1 MKSFIAAL
9 RNIVLPW
16 GRTSG
21 RRIVLDGD
29 NGEIDGYNAANTLV
43 FVLTTQDPPGLIV
56 GGPNDPQ
63 VKVISD
69 PVGNVGRVLFDANSP
84 SAGVLC
90 ALTDVVFNEGAANEH
105 ISFQIQGP
113 GVTGATDR
121 IELLINSQN
130 ADGSADANYNLRYAN
145 GGPVLGTADKT
156 NGHSFFRR
164 LAIAP
169 PASGTQSVLLLAG
182 AAGQTAP
189 IMQGQVGAKAMVVHT
204 YDGRLGL
211 FPDAVATPA
220 IQVNADAGF
229 TGDLADLGVN
239 GSQLFAVNASGVIDT
254 YGGNTLP
261 TWAPTI
267 SGGGAATFTTLNGQY
282 QRIGPL
288 VWVRLYAV
296 VGVAGSGATNVTFD
310 LPITPDRTRGRQNIY
325 GSARDGGVAGAGPV
339 VAIAF
344 QGGAG
349 ANIDRIVNSAG
360 TDVTGA
366 LLTAGSV
373 WTFEAMIREA

>member
-9 RNIVLPW
+9 RYLVLPW

-29 NGEIDGYNAANTLV
+29 NGEILIYDAANTLV
-43 FVLTTQDPPGLIV
+43 VTLTSQSPPGLIV
-56 GGPNDPQ
+56 GGANDPQ
-63 VKVISD
+63 VKILSD
-69 PVGNVGRVLFDANSP
+69 PGTNVGRILFDANSP

-121 IELLINSQN
+121 LELLINSQN
-130 ADGSADANYNLRYAN
+130 ADGTSDANYNLRLA
-145 GGPVLGTADKT
+145 GGNTLHNIDKT
-156 NGHSFFRR
+156 AGHTMFRR
-164 LAIAP
+164 VAIAP
-169 PASGTQSVLLLAG
+169 PVSAVSSCLLVAATAG
-182 AAGQTAP
+182 HTAP
-189 IMQGQVGAKAMVVHT
+189 LIQTQTGSKAMCVQT
-204 YDGRLGL
+204 YDGRLGI
-211 FPDAVATPA
+211 FPDSSANPA
-220 IQVNADAGF
+220 LIVSADAGF
-229 TGDLADLGVN
+229 TGDLLDLGVN
-239 GSQLFAVNASGVIDT
+239 GVQQLGVNSGGVIDN

-261 TWAPTI
+261 TWTLSI
-267 SGGGAATFTTLNGQY
+267 SGGGAATFTTSNAQY
-282 QRIGPL
+282 QRIGKL
-288 VWVRLYAV
+288 VWVRAYFV
-296 VGVAGSGATNVTFD
+296 VGVAGSGAANVTFD
-310 LPITPDRTRGRQNIY
+310 LPVVPDRTRGRQNVY
-325 GSARDGGVAGAGPV
+325 GSVRDGGVAGAGPV